1 MFGLEYQLRRS
12 KRRKTVEIQVR
23 PEGVRVL
30 APESVSQRWIDEF
43 VASRRVWIE
52 TRYAELRRQLQLIET
67 RQAELTD
74 ASQVLYRGVEYPLQ
88 IQADADQ
95 SQVGFSDECISVA
108 ISRRV
113 RKSKQDACRQ
123 LLEGWLRQQAEAVFA
138 ERVGEWSSRMALFPA
153 SIKVKS
159 FRRKWGC
166 CDSRAEVRFN
176 WLLIMAPDDVLNY
189 VVIHE
194 LAHLQHMN
202 HSAAFWSL
210 VSRYCPG
217 YKRQQNWL
225 KQQGATL
232 VLP

>member
-1 MFGLEYQLRRS
+1 MDYQLRRS
-12 KRRKTVEIQVR
+12 NRRKTVEIQVR

-30 APESVSQRWIDEF
+30 APQHISQRWIDNF

-52 TRYAELRRQLQLIET
+52 TRHAELQRQLQLIEAHK
-67 RQAELTD
+67 AEITE
-74 ASQVLYRGVEYPLQ
+74 ASQVLYRGSAYPLKVLS
-88 IQADADQ
+88 DADQ
-95 SQVGFSDECISVA
+95 SQVCFSDGVVTIQ

-113 RKSKQDACRQ
+113 RKSKEEACRQ
-123 LLEGWLRQQAEAVFA
+123 LLETWLRQQAVAIFE
-138 ERVGEWSSRMALFPA
+138 ERVAEWSGRMALFPA

-176 WLLIMAPDDVLNY
+176 WLLIMAPDEVLNY

-194 LAHLQHMN
+194 LAHLKHMN
-202 HSAAFWSL
+202 HSAAFWIL
-210 VSRYCPG
+210 VSRYCPD
-217 YKRQQNWL
+217 YKRWQNWL